1 MALLAFLAFNDF
13 FRPREVFLG
22 INEGQMTTFH
32 DSDIKNS
39 HHTRFAK
46 LVHSA
51 NVGRYIHLVNK
62 PKTKVYV
69 GTFRAA
75 KPFIASTDRV
85 VKVVEF
91 KLTR

>member
-1 MALLAFLAFNDF
+1 MQQKQILIGPILFLYYKESLVVSSNLNSKQLM
-13 FRPREVFLG
+13 FRCVRP
-22 INEGQMTTFH
+22 
-32 DSDIKNS
+32 
-39 HHTRFAK
+39 
-46 LVHSA
+46 

-85 VKVVEF
+85 VEVVEF
-91 KLTR
+91 KLTC